1 MTTSPV
7 PEPTPVERVEDVHRI
22 LEAMKAAV
30 REAVLRHKQ
39 LGNPVAV
46 WREGRVVWL
55 QPHEIALVP
64 DELTGGGS

>member
-1 MTTSPV
+1 M
-7 PEPTPVERVEDVHRI
+7 PVERVEDVHRI
-22 LEAMKAAV
+22 LKAMTVAV

-55 QPHEIALVP
+55 EPHEIATAP
-64 DELTGGGS
+64 DERTAGGA

>member
-1 MTTSPV
+1 MTTSPA
-7 PEPTPVERVEDVHRI
+7 PEPLPAERVEDVPRM
-22 LEAMKAAV
+22 LKAMRTAV

-55 QPHEIALVP
+55 QPHEISLAP
-64 DELTGGGS
+64 DELSVDEA